1 MYCIII
7 LCRCESYR
15 CQSVFPAL
23 SCSNADSSHGES
35 SSHCEQGTVSSFHV
49 CVAYAVEIALEMP
62 RYLLQED
69 ESALVDESGVSEEV
83 SAASKTSHKSSAI
96 SSPVPPHRAT
106 TLPQRTN
113 SSALPHKPSTV
124 LSKAST
130 PLLLATSVMPVEAPQ
145 TTKTDRL
152 HGNQNSDPQC
162 SRKSVSFSERRREG
176 VDDAPQVK
184 HSWSCDSHMTP
195 GSPLTVCFPQLAH
208 SSKAKQS
215 TDGVTLINL
224 HATPISIGPAP
235 QPQTAPHVSNL
246 CERKKR
252 RHGGGWPK
260 GKSRRVN
267 SHASLP
273 KPPATG

>member
-1 MYCIII
+1 
-7 LCRCESYR
+7 
-15 CQSVFPAL
+15 
-23 SCSNADSSHGES
+23 
-35 SSHCEQGTVSSFHV
+35 
-49 CVAYAVEIALEMP
+49 MP

-83 SAASKTSHKSSAI
+83 SAASKMSHKPSAI
-96 SSPVPPHRAT
+96 SSPAPPHRAT

-113 SSALPHKPSTV
+113 SSALPGPHKPSTV

-130 PLLLATSVMPVEAPQ
+130 PLLLATSVMAVEPPQ
-145 TTKTDRL
+145 TTKTNHL
-152 HGNQNSDPQC
+152 HGNQNSNPQH
-162 SRKSVSFSERRREG
+162 SRKSVSFSERRRGG

-195 GSPLTVCFPQLAH
+195 GGPLTVCFPQLAH
-208 SSKAKQS
+208 SSKANQS
-215 TDGVTLINL
+215 IDGVRLVNL
-224 HATPISIGPAP
+224 HATPISIGPTP

-260 GKSRRVN
+260 GKSRRVD